1 MGEITLMA
9 MLMAGGQCHL
19 FKPLSNGPRRTLY
32 YELISPYCIC
42 DYEVPRVFSSF
53 FFFWHVTHYLSDLDT
68 YVLITYM

>member
-32 YELISPYCIC
+32 YELISPYCIY
-42 DYEVPRVFSSF
+42 DYEVPEVPLLTFLFLAYRS
-53 FFFWHVTHYLSDLDT
+53 LSK
-68 YVLITYM
+68 